1 MAGKPQDTK
10 AQLGF
15 LVLAAMCGIG
25 AVGVGFFALL
35 AVQDEIIPIALRV
48 LGALSI
54 LIGFVTWIV
63 AMHLLHTDLRKRW
76 NR

>member
-1 MAGKPQDTK
+1 MAGKPQYTT

-35 AVQDEIIPIALRV
+35 AVQDVIIPIGLRI
-48 LGALSI
+48 LGAV
-54 LIGFVTWIV
+54 GVFVGLVIWIV